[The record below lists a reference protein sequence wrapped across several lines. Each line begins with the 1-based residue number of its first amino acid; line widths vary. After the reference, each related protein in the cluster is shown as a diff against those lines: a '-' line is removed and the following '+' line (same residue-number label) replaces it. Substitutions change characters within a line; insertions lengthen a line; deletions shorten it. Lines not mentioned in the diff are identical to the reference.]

1 IIRLSEKYVDISEVK
16 QGDKLLICED
26 VSKRVILTY
35 LFVCLSSGATL
46 KLEKKFLKNRDS
58 TKKENLTLIH
68 ITSQQLEM
76 LRENPTLQSKLKS
89 YMFKTIIFS
98 VRASSMCL
106 DNQYIEMLNGS
117 KVIYMLDDFTIEED
131 EHYLALYKEH
141 KETDSNNSVFTF
153 DENLSSGDI

>member
-1 IIRLSEKYVDISEVK
+1 
-16 QGDKLLICED
+16 
-26 VSKRVILTY
+26 
-35 LFVCLSSGATL
+35 
-46 KLEKKFLKNRDS
+46 
-58 TKKENLTLIH
+58 
-68 ITSQQLEM
+68 
-76 LRENPTLQSKLKS
+76 
-89 YMFKTIIFS
+89 FS

-153 DENLSSGDI
+153 DENLSSGDIVILDKSLSICPKWVVGDIYIKKNTTNTLYYDSCD